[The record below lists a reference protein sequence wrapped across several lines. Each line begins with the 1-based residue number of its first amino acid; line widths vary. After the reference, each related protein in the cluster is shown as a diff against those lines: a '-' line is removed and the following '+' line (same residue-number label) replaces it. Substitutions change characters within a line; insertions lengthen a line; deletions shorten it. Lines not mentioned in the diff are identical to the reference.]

1 MREGP
6 AHRIRFSPAA
16 LALLSAAIACGSET
30 PPTAAPAT
38 PMPAAA
44 RATSVADVGAR
55 AMETPEAPPPDRP
68 ERPARRP
75 EERMQRRLW
84 WNKDESATAVGV
96 TADQVARL
104 DDLARNAL
112 PEIGRLARATADL
125 RDAYR
130 TALEAGELERAIKL
144 AEQRASSSRELALAQ
159 SRLTIAGLRLLS
171 ADQRGKL
178 AALEPL
184 DRPWIQPGPMVRGE
198 RRPGGPFPE
207 P

>member
-6 AHRIRFSPAA
+6 AQRLRFSPAA

-30 PPTAAPAT
+30 PPPAAPAT

-44 RATSVADVGAR
+44 RATPVAGRSVAA
-55 AMETPEAPPPDRP
+55 ETLPTAPPRRP
-68 ERPARRP
+68 EVPGRRP

-84 WNKDESATAVGV
+84 WNKEETATAVGV
-96 TADQVARL
+96 TADQVAL
-104 DDLARNAL
+104 LEELARNAA

-130 TALEAGELERAIKL
+130 GALESGELERAAAL

-159 SRLTIAGLRLLS
+159 SRLTIAGMRLLT
-171 ADQRGKL
+171 AEQRSKL
-178 AALEPL
+178 AAVEPL
-184 DRPWIQPGPMVRGE
+184 DRPWIQPGPMIRSE